1 MNDEIFGAALE
12 LEFEITKTGDDSVE
26 GTWRTSDEGGQGI
39 MAEYIRR
46 YIASNDLILAVWG
59 IDSPEALDRL
69 IERLDVSFYNENGR
83 EGNCLISGVFTAWK
97 YGIPA

>member
-1 MNDEIFGAALE
+1 MKLE

-26 GTWRTSDEGGQGI
+26 GTWQTSDEGEQSM

-46 YIASNDLILAVWG
+46 YIASSDVILAVWG

-69 IERLDVSFYNENGR
+69 IKRLDVSFYGENGR
-83 EGNCLISGVFTAWK
+83 EGYNITSGTFTAWK